1 MAVNLKL
8 KRSHTHSTLP
18 TTSDLVEGEFAV
30 NTYDRKLFMRDG
42 SNSIIN
48 VSNHYAT
55 DFESATKTFYVTV
68 ATKDSSHPY
77 NGVGSSLG
85 YKINGVF
92 SPYLHLIPRNT
103 YKFDQSDSTNA
114 NHPLR
119 FYLDASKST
128 AFTTGVTTS
137 GTPGS
142 SGAYTQIVVSD
153 TTPSVL
159 HYQCSAHANMGWAS
173 TTATRNLTSF
183 DTDDLSEGSSNLY
196 FTNARAD
203 ARVDSGFSSKNTD
216 NLSEGSSNL
225 YHTTA
230 RVQAVS
236 INNVVED
243 TSPQLGGNLDLNSN
257 NITGTGNIS
266 TTGDLTI
273 TSTDAGS
280 SAAPIIDLV
289 RDSSSP
295 ADADYLGQIKFKG
308 DDDGGSQHI
317 YAKIS
322 GKIQDASA
330 GSEDGLIEFAVVSNG
345 SQEIVA
351 RIKNDGLFLNAGNLI
366 TFEGASGDA
375 HETTLTVTDPTA
387 DRTITLPNASGTV
400 LLTDGDGSNLT
411 GISSDLSNDSTPQ
424 LGGDL
429 DVNGNSIVSAS
440 NGNIAIT
447 PNGSGEV
454 IIDGLKHPQADGN
467 AGQVLKTDGSGQ
479 LAFASVSSLAGA
491 GIQNVSDDSS
501 PQLGGNLDVVTHSIV
516 STSNRN
522 ITLAPNGS
530 GKVVVGTNGIEFGD
544 GTTQTTAGASTG
556 FSIAMA
562 TALG

>member
-1 MAVNLKL
+1 MAVNVKL

-128 AFTTGVTTS
+128 AFTNGVTTS

-159 HYQCSAHANMGWAS
+159 HYQCSAHGNMGWAA

-203 ARVDSGFSSKNTD
+203 ARIAAATTD

-225 YHTTA
+225 
-230 RVQAVS
+230 
-236 INNVVED
+236 II
-243 TSPQLGGNLDLNSN
+243 QLQEFKQYLLTMLSRILRPNLE
-257 NITGTGNIS
+257 
-266 TTGDLTI
+266 
-273 TSTDAGS
+273 A
-280 SAAPIIDLV
+280 
-289 RDSSSP
+289 
-295 ADADYLGQIKFKG
+295 
-308 DDDGGSQHI
+308 
-317 YAKIS
+317 
-322 GKIQDASA
+322 
-330 GSEDGLIEFAVVSNG
+330 
-345 SQEIVA
+345 
-351 RIKNDGLFLNAGNLI
+351 
-366 TFEGASGDA
+366 
-375 HETTLTVTDPTA
+375 TLT
-387 DRTITLPNASGTV
+387 
-400 LLTDGDGSNLT
+400 
-411 GISSDLSNDSTPQ
+411 
-424 LGGDL
+424 
-429 DVNGNSIVSAS
+429 
-440 NGNIAIT
+440 
-447 PNGSGEV
+447 
-454 IIDGLKHPQADGN
+454 
-467 AGQVLKTDGSGQ
+467 
-479 LAFASVSSLAGA
+479 
-491 GIQNVSDDSS
+491 
-501 PQLGGNLDVVTHSIV
+501 
-516 STSNRN
+516 
-522 ITLAPNGS
+522 
-530 GKVVVGTNGIEFGD
+530 
-544 GTTQTTAGASTG
+544 
-556 FSIAMA
+556 
-562 TALG
+562 